1 MIDIRMP
8 QLGESVTEGTITAWR
23 KAPGDAVEVDEFI
36 CDVTTDKVSF
46 EVPSPEAGVMA
57 EVLAAVG
64 TAIPVGAVI
73 ARLAAGAP
81 APSPSTIGDGPSAM
95 PPRAGR
101 PAMLSPLVRRLARQA
116 DLDPGSVAGSGR
128 NGRVTRDDVLRAIAA
143 RAAAAEPAAVAR
155 PAPAPGQKP
164 APAAFRPVSAE
175 GDTIVP
181 FSPMRQKT
189 AEHMVHSVQVA
200 PHGFISFEVDYG
212 AIETVRS
219 RRKES
224 FRAEH
229 GIGLTYLP
237 FVLRALGLALRKF
250 PLINSAV
257 DGNSLIL
264 RRAIN
269 IGVAVD
275 LAYQGLVVPVIRD
288 ADTLN
293 LAGLARMVADLAA
306 RARSNGL
313 KREEMSG
320 GTFTVTNPGVS
331 GTHLS
336 IPIINQP
343 QTAILVTDGVHK
355 KPSVVTLL
363 DGSDVVAV
371 RPKGFVGLSMDH
383 RAFDGAYAAD
393 FLRFL
398 KGELENRDWN
408 GEF

>member
-64 TAIPVGAVI
+64 AAIPVGTVI
-73 ARLAAGAP
+73 ARLAADAP
-81 APSPSTIGDGPSAM
+81 APSPPTIGDGLPTV

-143 RAAAAEPAAVAR
+143 RAAAAEPAAAAR
-155 PAPAPGQKP
+155 PASAPGQKP

-181 FSPMRQKT
+181 FSPMRHKT

-293 LAGLARMVADLAA
+293 LAGLARMVVDLAA

-320 GTFTVTNPGVS
+320 GTFTVTNPGAS

-355 KPSVVTLL
+355 KPSVVALP